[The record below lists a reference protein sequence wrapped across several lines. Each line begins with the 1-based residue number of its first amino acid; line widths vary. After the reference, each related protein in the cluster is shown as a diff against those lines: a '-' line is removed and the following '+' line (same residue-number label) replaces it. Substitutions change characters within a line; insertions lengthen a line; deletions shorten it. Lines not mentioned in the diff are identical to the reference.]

1 MEFSREFE
9 NEIKEMIID
18 RLDNLEELAV
28 YYDEV
33 TDYIFQSEFADGSLT
48 YDRYQSIQW
57 LCKYYDDV
65 GDIIHELVD
74 ELGYSM
80 DDIPSFWDEP
90 EKLQIWIVDSA
101 SRKLLCNCD
110 WFEELYEACDYGE
123 LTWTDE
129 LIDELK
135 DNL

>member
-9 NEIKEMIID
+9 NEIREMIID
-18 RLDNLEELAV
+18 RLDNLKELTV
-28 YYDEV
+28 YYEEV
-33 TDYIFQSEFADGSLT
+33 AEYIFQSEFADGSLT

-57 LCKYYDDV
+57 LFTYYEDV

-80 DDIPSFWDEP
+80 GDIPSFWDEP

-101 SRKLLCNCD
+101 SRKLL
-110 WFEELYEACDYGE
+110 
-123 LTWTDE
+123 
-129 LIDELK
+129 
-135 DNL
+135 

>member
-1 MEFSREFE
+1 
-9 NEIKEMIID
+9 MIID
-18 RLDNLEELAV
+18 RIDNLEELAV

-33 TDYIFQSEFADGSLT
+33 TDYIYQTEYADGSLT

-65 GDIIHELVD
+65 GDIIHELIE

-110 WFEELYEACDYGE
+110 WFEELYEACDYGD
-123 LTWTDE
+123 LIWTAE
-129 LIDELK
+129 LINELK

>member
-1 MEFSREFE
+1 MEFSREFN
-9 NEIKEMIID
+9 NEIREMIID

-33 TDYIFQSEFADGSLT
+33 TDYIYQTEFADGSLT

-65 GDIIHELVD
+65 GDIIHELIE

-101 SRKLLCNCD
+101 SRKLLSNCD
-110 WFEELYEACDYGE
+110 WFDELYEACDYGE
-123 LTWTDE
+123 LIWTAE
-129 LIDELK
+129 LINELK